1 MEKHDEK
8 HVHHCG
14 CGHCHQA
21 QEAVHRTEEHAH
33 HEEDEENHSCGCEND
48 HDHEGHSHEHGCAC
62 GHDHDHEG
70 HSHEH
75 GCTCGHDH
83 DHEGHSHEHGC
94 GCGHDH
100 DHEGHS
106 HEHECACGHDHDHEG
121 HSHEHGC
128 TCGHDHDHEGHSHE
142 HGCGCGCGHD
152 HDHEGHSHEH
162 NGCGCGCCEEIP
174 EERHD
179 HSNDPEMAKYKDN
192 KIDVMESDADIAI
205 DERRAFGHFHDKG
218 IHHHDGHKN
227 DCHCHDC
234 IDEEDCDYCGKDL
247 ASCQCDFLGKEYK
260 RGLYHME
267 HLDCMECA
275 AKMEGKI
282 REMPSVFFAS
292 ISFTKKELRVISKEN
307 PDSLIPQLLSV
318 CRTVDENIGI
328 VPPSDKGDFK
338 TEIYEIP
345 TLDCAACAVKLEK
358 LVNRQPG
365 VLSASISFA
374 TKTMKLTAKDPDSLI
389 PELTRKCNEV
399 ENPTEIRK
407 KQRPTKAQKKSA
419 AKKEASFLDRL
430 KSEKCQ
436 LTIGGLLF
444 IIGMLMHYQPAGL
457 FAGLSSIGDYFFF
470 ISYLILGGPIV
481 YTALKNITHGEF
493 FDETFLM
500 TVATVGAFAIH
511 EYPEAVGVMLFY
523 RIGEYFQDLAA
534 DRSRDQIMDAVDLR
548 PEVVQRVTAS
558 GTETIPAEEAEVGDI
573 LLIRPGDRIPLDG
586 IISEGETQI
595 DTSAVTGEPK
605 PVLASVGDLVD
616 SGCVNM
622 TGTIRIQV
630 EKVLAESMVTRILD
644 SVENAVASKP
654 KIDRFITRFSRVYT
668 PIVVFVAIA
677 VAVLPPLLFSAD
689 WEKCVYTAL
698 TFLVISCPCAL
709 VISVPLSF
717 FAGIGAASKEGI
729 LFKGGTVMEA
739 LSNTKAAVLDKTGT
753 LTEGKFKVRSI
764 VKTAGKSEDEILAL
778 AAAAEIYST
787 HPIAQSIV
795 TCANEKGLSLPKLT
809 SMQEIAGH
817 GVKAKQNG
825 EDIYIGNE
833 KLLALSGISVP
844 SLPENKEVG
853 TDVYVA
859 KGKTLLGRITISD
872 AIKSDTIEGIQDLKA
887 LDITPVM
894 LTGDNEKSAKA
905 IGSLV
910 GIENIHAGLLPEDK
924 LSEMQKVRKEIGS
937 VLFVGD
943 GINDAPV
950 LAGADVGAAMGSGAD
965 AAIEAADVVFLNS
978 NVNAI
983 SKAVRVARKVIKTAW
998 ENVAFALIVKIAVM
1012 IMGLLGYANMWVAVF
1027 ADTGVTILCILYA
1040 VRLLR
1045 VKF

>member
-33 HEEDEENHSCGCEND
+33 HEEDEENHDCACEHDHGHEGHSHEHDCACGHDHGHEGHSHEHDCACGHD
-48 HDHEGHSHEHGCAC
+48 HDHEGHSHEHDCAC
-62 GHDHDHEG
+62 GHDHGHEG

-83 DHEGHSHEHGC
+83 DHESHSHEHDGC
-94 GCGHDH
+94 
-100 DHEGHS
+100 S
-106 HEHECACGHDHDHEG
+106 
-121 HSHEHGC
+121 
-128 TCGHDHDHEGHSHE
+128 
-142 HGCGCGCGHD
+142 
-152 HDHEGHSHEH
+152 
-162 NGCGCGCCEEIP
+162 CGCCEEIP
-174 EERHD
+174 EESHD

-218 IHHHDGHKN
+218 VHHHDGHKN

-234 IDEEDCDYCGKDL
+234 IDEEDCDYCDYCGKDL

-292 ISFTKKELRVISKEN
+292 VSFTKKELRVISKEN
-307 PDSLIPQLLSV
+307 PDNLIPQLLSV

-399 ENPTEIRK
+399 ESPTEIRK
-407 KQRPTKAQKKSA
+407 KQRPTKAHKKSA
-419 AKKEASFLDRL
+419 AKKEASFLERL
-430 KSEKCQ
+430 KSEKSQ

-444 IIGMLMHYQPAGL
+444 VIGMLMHYQPAGL

-470 ISYLILGGPIV
+470 VSYLILGGPIV

-558 GTETIPAEEAEVGDI
+558 GTETIPAEEAEIGDI

-605 PVLASVGDLVD
+605 PVLAAVGDPVD

-677 VAVLPPLLFSAD
+677 VAVLPPLLFGAD
-689 WEKCVYTAL
+689 WDKCIYTAL

-764 VKTAGKSEDEILAL
+764 VKTAGMSENEILAL
-778 AAAAEIYST
+778 AAAGEIYST

-795 TCANEKGLSLPKLT
+795 TCANEKGLSLPRLT

-817 GVKAKQNG
+817 GVKANQNG

-833 KLLALSGISVP
+833 KLLALSGISIP

-887 LDITPVM
+887 LSITPVM

-978 NVNAI
+978 NVDAI

>member
-1 MEKHDEK
+1 MKHEEKHA
-8 HVHHCG
+8 HNCG
-14 CGHCHQA
+14 CGHCHHDHQPA
-21 QEAVHRTEEHAH
+21 TEALHDSDAGAEEEEGHAH
-33 HEEDEENHSCGCEND
+33 S
-48 HDHEGHSHEHGCAC
+48 
-62 GHDHDHEG
+62 
-70 HSHEH
+70 
-75 GCTCGHDH
+75 
-83 DHEGHSHEHGC
+83 C

-100 DHEGHS
+100 DQEGHA
-106 HEHECACGHDHDHEG
+106 HHHD
-121 HSHEHGC
+121 S
-128 TCGHDHDHEGHSHE
+128 
-142 HGCGCGCGHD
+142 CGCGHD
-152 HDHEGHSHEH
+152 HGHEGHGHEH
-162 NGCGCGCCEEIP
+162 DSCGCGHDHGHEDHDHEHGSCGCGHGHGHEGHDHEHGGCGCGCCEEEIEP
-174 EERHD
+174 EHHD
-179 HSNDPEMAKYKDN
+179 HSNDPELAKYKDN
-192 KIDVMESDADIAI
+192 EKDIMESEEEIQA

-218 IHHHDGHKN
+218 VHHHAGHKDN
-227 DCHCHDC
+227 CHCHEC

-247 ASCQCDFLGKEYK
+247 ASCHCDFLGKEYK

-292 ISFTKKELRVISKEN
+292 ISFKKKELRLIAKGN
-307 PDSLIPQLLSV
+307 PDTLIPEVLKV
-318 CRTVDENIGI
+318 CRAVDENIGI

-338 TEIYEIP
+338 TETYEIP

-358 LVNRQPG
+358 VINRQPG

-389 PELTRKCNEV
+389 PELTKKCNEV
-399 ENPTEIRK
+399 ESPTEIRK
-407 KQRPTKAQKKSA
+407 KQRPSKAQKKA
-419 AKKEASFLDRL
+419 ETKKDASFLDQL
-430 KSEKCQ
+430 KSEKSQ
-436 LTIGGLLF
+436 LIIGGILF
-444 IIGMLMHYQPAGL
+444 IIGMLMHYNPMNL
-457 FAGLSSIGDYFFF
+457 FAGMSDVGDIFFF
-470 ISYLILGGPIV
+470 ISYFILGGPIV

-548 PEVVQRVTAS
+548 PEVVQRVK
-558 GTETIPAEEAEVGDI
+558 GDDLETIPAEEAEIGDI

-586 IISEGETQI
+586 IICEGETQI

-605 PVLASVGDLVD
+605 PVLASVGDSVD

-630 EKVLAESMVTRILD
+630 EKILAESMVSRILD

-677 VAVLPPLLFSAD
+677 VAILPPLLFGAD
-689 WEKCVYTAL
+689 WDSCIYTAL

-753 LTEGKFKVRSI
+753 LTEGKFKVRHILETGSAT
-764 VKTAGKSEDEILAL
+764 KDEILAL
-778 AAAAEIYST
+778 AAAGEIYST

-795 TCANEKGLSLPKLT
+795 NAANEKHLSLPKLEN
-809 SMQEIAGH
+809 MQEIAGH
-817 GVKAKQNG
+817 GVKATWKG
-825 EDIYIGNE
+825 KTVLIGNE
-833 KLLALSGISVP
+833 KLLSTAHITMPV
-844 SLPENKEVG
+844 LPANKEVG
-853 TDVYVA
+853 TEVFVA
-859 KGKTLLGRITISD
+859 SDGFLLGRITISD
-872 AIKSDTIEGIQDLKA
+872 AIKSDTIQGIKDLKA
-887 LDITPVM
+887 ENITPVM
-894 LTGDNEKSAKA
+894 LTGDNEASAKA
-905 IGSLV
+905 VGALV
-910 GIENIHAGLLPEDK
+910 GIDNIHAGLLPEDK
-924 LSEMQKVRKEIGS
+924 LSEMKKVREEIGS

-978 NVNAI
+978 NVDSI
-983 SKAVRVARKVIKTAW
+983 SKAVKVARKVIKTAW